1 MGARRL
7 AFRNLC
13 NVTFINRISMPRR
26 LVPRPLY
33 LVLLFSCVFLSSCS
47 SLITSFMRPTIGN
60 LQQQTDVALVCEGAP
75 AYLLMIDSML
85 VSSPNNYAMLQTG
98 AQSYSAYAM
107 TLEECGGDSKRIAP
121 IADKAKIYGLRLLRH
136 YLPLTDEQDY
146 EAFDRKLARLDR
158 GDVPDI
164 FWGTFGWLTWV
175 KYQQGSPEAL
185 ADIYLIEKIMARL
198 LEIDESYQGGSIHLF
213 FGSFYAAKPAMLG
226 GRPDLSKIHFEK
238 ALQLAG
244 RRFLMTQTTY
254 AETLARTTMDQELHD
269 QLLKEVLAFP
279 QDSAPEFGL
288 SNQIAVSKA
297 KRLLKENYFG
307 E

>member
-1 MGARRL
+1 
-7 AFRNLC
+7 
-13 NVTFINRISMPRR
+13 
-26 LVPRPLY
+26 
-33 LVLLFSCVFLSSCS
+33 
-47 SLITSFMRPTIGN
+47 MRPTIGN
-60 LQQQTDVALVCEGAP
+60 LQQQTDIALVCEGAP
-75 AYLLMIDSML
+75 AYLLMIDSLL
-85 VSSPNNYAMLQTG
+85 VSSPKNYGLLQAG
-98 AQSYSAYAM
+98 AQSYSAYAT
-107 TLEECGGDSKRIAP
+107 TLEECGDVDDKRIAP
-121 IADKAKIYGLRLLRH
+121 IADKAKLYGLRLLRR
-136 YLPLTDEQDY
+136 YLPLTDEQNY
-146 EAFDRKLARLDR
+146 EAFDRKLAGLDR
-158 GDVPDI
+158 GDVPDV

-213 FGSFYAAKPAMLG
+213 FGGFHAAKPAMFG
-226 GRPDLSKIHFEK
+226 GRPDLSKMHFEK

-254 AETLARTTMDQELHD
+254 AETLARTTLDEELHD
-269 QLLKEVLAFP
+269 RLLKEVLAFP
-279 QDSAPEFGL
+279 LDSAPEFAL

>member
-1 MGARRL
+1 MESSKSVTLSGFPLRRSIRGSL
-7 AFRNLC
+7 
-13 NVTFINRISMPRR
+13 
-26 LVPRPLY
+26 
-33 LVLLFSCVFLSSCS
+33 
-47 SLITSFMRPTIGN
+47 LITTAIRPAIGN
-60 LQQQTDVALVCEGAP
+60 LPQQTNIDLVCAGTP

-85 VSSPNNYAMLQTG
+85 VSSPNNYALLQTG

-164 FWGTFGWLTWV
+164 FWGAFGWLTWV
-175 KYQQGSPEAL
+175 KYQQGLPEAL

-254 AETLARTTMDQELHD
+254 AETLARTTLDQELHD

-297 KRLLKENYFG
+297 KRLLFNQNFL
-307 E
+307 